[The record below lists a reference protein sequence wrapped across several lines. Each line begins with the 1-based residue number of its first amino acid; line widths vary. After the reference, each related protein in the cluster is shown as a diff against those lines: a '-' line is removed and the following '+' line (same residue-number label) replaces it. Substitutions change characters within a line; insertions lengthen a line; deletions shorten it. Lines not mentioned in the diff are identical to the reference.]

1 MNEFRDAI
9 KESGLE
15 DIGYRGPW
23 FTWQHGQ
30 DAENNIK
37 ERLDHCV
44 ATKTWSDLF
53 TTYAVSHISTTV
65 SDHLP
70 IFLETRK
77 KVSIRRQ
84 LRQKRF
90 RFEFMW
96 VKELECEEIITSTW
110 NERSTTSF
118 FEKDKSTRSNLCQ
131 WHTIKFSGM
140 RNIINKLSH
149 ALEQV

>member
-1 MNEFRDAI
+1 MKEFRDAI
-9 KESGLE
+9 EDSGLE

-53 TTYAVSHISTTV
+53 TTYAVSHISAVV

-70 IFLETRK
+70 ILLEIEK
-77 KVSIRRQ
+77 KEPT
-84 LRQKRF
+84 KR
-90 RFEFMW
+90 
-96 VKELECEEIITSTW
+96 
-110 NERSTTSF
+110 
-118 FEKDKSTRSNLCQ
+118 
-131 WHTIKFSGM
+131 
-140 RNIINKLSH
+140 
-149 ALEQV
+149 